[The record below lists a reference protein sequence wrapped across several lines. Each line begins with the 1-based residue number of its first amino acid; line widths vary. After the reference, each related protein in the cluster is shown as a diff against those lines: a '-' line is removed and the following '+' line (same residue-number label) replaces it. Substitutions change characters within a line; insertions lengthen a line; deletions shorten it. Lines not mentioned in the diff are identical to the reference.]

1 MDKKKRKGDSEM
13 NEGGGSTAW
22 LQHEALFMETSI
34 PECLQSASRHAEN
47 TRKNSFILGGFG
59 EGDRLGLTEPLMPY
73 QGSQIPT
80 CRQ

>member
-1 MDKKKRKGDSEM
+1 MDKKKKGNSEK
-13 NEGGGSTAW
+13 NEGGRSTAR
-22 LQHEALFMETSI
+22 LQHEALFTETCI
-34 PECLQSASRHAEN
+34 PECLQSASHHAEN

-59 EGDRLGLTEPLMPY
+59 EGDRLSLTELLMPY